1 MLGLRTQCVRH
12 CPCALTLLDQKVALM
27 ATRASAFKHGVRGR
41 CMDTLAVDRPEAEEA
56 LLPTGDVRQ
65 RADGAAWIF
74 WYFPGAC
81 LVRAECVAVLVKDQ
95 LRTSRR
101 AEGNLHDC
109 GHERNQS
116 KGAACT
122 DSARRRGGHVHRH
135 VHATGTMHTERGSSR
150 RLRGCRGEGSR
161 REQHGSRGSC
171 SPHFI
176 PRVPRKQ
183 RDRRWQ

>member
-1 MLGLRTQCVRH
+1 
-12 CPCALTLLDQKVALM
+12 M

-150 RLRGCRGEGSR
+150 RWRGCRGEGSR

-183 RDRRWQ
+183 RDQAAVSRRGRR

>member
-12 CPCALTLLDQKVALM
+12 CPCMLTLLDEKVALM
-27 ATRASAFKHGVRGR
+27 ATRASAFKHGFRGR
-41 CMDTLAVDRPEAEEA
+41 RMDTLAVDRPEAEEA
-56 LLPTGDVRQ
+56 LLPTRHVRQ

-150 RLRGCRGEGSR
+150 RARGGQGRAEESR
-161 REQHGSRGSC
+161 RCCEQHEL
-171 SPHFI
+171 
-176 PRVPRKQ
+176 
-183 RDRRWQ
+183 DLN

>member
-12 CPCALTLLDQKVALM
+12 CPCALTLLDKKVAFM

-150 RLRGCRGEGSR
+150 RARGCRGEGSR
-161 REQHGSRGSC
+161 REQHGRRGSR
-171 SPHFI
+171 SG
-176 PRVPRKQ
+176 VPAGNKY
-183 RDRRWQ
+183 